1 MASSSGR
8 SLSFDRM
15 LFASSTQPTWMSPWF
30 GLRMLLRMP
39 DFGRH
44 LQRGDSGIVKM
55 HAISMIEKAIG
66 MASGIL
72 QDAETFAPLICDAP
86 RLIHDSR
93 VYPKLCGVSITAKP
107 KKSMKISRHKQ
118 TVKHD
123 MLGIHSRV

>member
-1 MASSSGR
+1 
-8 SLSFDRM
+8 
-15 LFASSTQPTWMSPWF
+15 
-30 GLRMLLRMP
+30 
-39 DFGRH
+39 
-44 LQRGDSGIVKM
+44 M
-55 HAISMIEKAIG
+55 HAINMREKAIG

-107 KKSMKISRHKQ
+107 KRSMKISRHKQ

-123 MLGIHSRV
+123 MLSTIGSRATLGLPNRNGRAEKTNPEPNDGPSNNKLCESKR